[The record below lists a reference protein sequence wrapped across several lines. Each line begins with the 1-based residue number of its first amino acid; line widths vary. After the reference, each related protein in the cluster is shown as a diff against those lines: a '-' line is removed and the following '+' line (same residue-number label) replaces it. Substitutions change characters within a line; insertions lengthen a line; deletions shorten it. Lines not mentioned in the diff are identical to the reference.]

1 MRLIGRSSGRV
12 ALTVN
17 SRAPRRY
24 VAPAG
29 RALLFAVLGNGRAG
43 DGTTCRSLIYGST
56 SSTAACPSA
65 IHPWRLFRPDSHGAH
80 GHWVS
85 NARNALDSGRTGER
99 GGGQHPTP
107 NGHPIANIGRREAVF
122 GVGSPGCGD
131 RAAGRFTNCSND
143 IHRSGLPS
151 RASWSAAQSSRKGP
165 KGVG

>member
-17 SRAPRRY
+17 SCAPRRY

-56 SSTAACPSA
+56 SSMAASPSA

-99 GGGQHPTP
+99 GGGQHPTHTSP
-107 NGHPIANIGRREAVF
+107 STRSEAV
-122 GVGSPGCGD
+122 GRPARILHVPHLRSCRSWLTAVGDEPSSD
-131 RAAGRFTNCSND
+131 RLGRTALQDWVPPFEL
-143 IHRSGLPS
+143 G
-151 RASWSAAQSSRKGP
+151 G
-165 KGVG
+165 

>member
-1 MRLIGRSSGRV
+1 LTVNSGSKTQASMRLIGRSSGRV

-56 SSTAACPSA
+56 SSTAASPSA

-99 GGGQHPTP
+99 GGGQHPT
-107 NGHPIANIGRREAVF
+107 
-122 GVGSPGCGD
+122 
-131 RAAGRFTNCSND
+131 
-143 IHRSGLPS
+143 
-151 RASWSAAQSSRKGP
+151 QSSRRSVQTGILEAAIRHAKRRHW
-165 KGVG
+165 